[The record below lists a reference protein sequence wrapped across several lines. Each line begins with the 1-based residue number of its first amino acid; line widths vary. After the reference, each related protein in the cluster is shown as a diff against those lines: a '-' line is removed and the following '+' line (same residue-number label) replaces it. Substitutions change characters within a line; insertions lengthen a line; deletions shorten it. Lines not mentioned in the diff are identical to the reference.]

1 MYSGN
6 MELYSARTGFSS
18 DHDDEIKN
26 TIKEGTNFYTQILI
40 C

>member
-6 MELYSARTGFSS
+6 MEFYSARTEFSS
-18 DHDDEIKN
+18 DHDDEINN
-26 TIKEGTNFYTQILI
+26 TMKEGTNFYTQILI

>member
-6 MELYSARTGFSS
+6 MEFYSARTGFSS